1 MAGVEIDDVERMKR
15 AIRSLRNMIRDKKE
29 LNRLLM
35 GHYEN
40 NDPEL
45 EQCII
50 QALIDWNMS
59 PPILSP
65 VTLASHPNKHLL
77 LQCAAIQALTS
88 AGIWH
93 SREHMPGSD
102 GGTSADDHAK
112 AGEYSGWIERFEA
125 AYERKKSDQKT
136 ALNIAYAMGSMG
148 VMSEYG
154 ARQSVYGEWW

>member
-1 MAGVEIDDVERMKR
+1 MAGVEMNDAERMKR

-35 GHYEN
+35 GHYET
-40 NDPEL
+40 NDGEL
-45 EQCII
+45 EQCIV
-50 QALIDWNMS
+50 QALVDWNMS

-77 LQCAAIQALTS
+77 LQCAAIQALTG

-136 ALNIAYAMGSMG
+136 AINIAMAMGSMG

-154 ARQSVYGEWW
+154 AQQSMFGEWW